1 MPLLNPKDDY
11 YYVISELKSLD
22 RSKYIASLFVPRH
35 FHVKIASLLLID
47 LELKNIS
54 ELNTEK
60 NIILMKFSWWKNILN
75 SLNTDPIPNVP
86 VLRLLKITIT
96 EKDTILN
103 KLLLLVNN
111 YEKLSLCI
119 NKNDIEDSYLK
130 CIVTR
135 NDIIQEVIK
144 IKFVDN
150 KYKKAIHLAS
160 VALSQIYVGKIE
172 EGNKSIHKAKLICR
186 RPVKK
191 FLPLFITLS
200 PVKKSNYM
208 IFLRLAKGLAR
219 YW

>member
-1 MPLLNPKDDY
+1 MPLLSPKDDY

-22 RSKYIASLFVPRH
+22 RSKYIACLFVSRY
-35 FHVKIASLLLID
+35 FYVKTASLLLID

-54 ELNTEK
+54 ELNTEN
-60 NIILMKFSWWKNILN
+60 NILLMKFSWWKNILN
-75 SLNTDPIPNVP
+75 SLNTDPAPNVP
-86 VLRLLKITIT
+86 VLRLLKVNITK
-96 EKDTILN
+96 KDKILN

-111 YEKLSLCI
+111 YERLSLCS
-119 NKNDIEDSYLK
+119 NKNDMEYSYLK

-135 NDIIQEVIK
+135 NDIIQEVLK
-144 IKFVDN
+144 LEVVDN

-160 VALSQIYVGKIE
+160 VALSQIYVGKIK
-172 EGNKSIHKAKLICR
+172 EGNKNIHKAKLICR

-191 FLPLFITLS
+191 FLPLFMTLN

-208 IFLRLAKGLAR
+208 IFLRLARGLAR

>member
-22 RSKYIASLFVPRH
+22 RSKYIACLFVPRC

-75 SLNTDPIPNVP
+75 SLNTDPTPNVP

-111 YEKLSLCI
+111 YEKLSLCS

-135 NDIIQEVIK
+135 NDIIQEVLK
-144 IKFVDN
+144 LKFVDN

>member
-22 RSKYIASLFVPRH
+22 RSKYIACLLVPRY
-35 FHVKIASLLLID
+35 FHAKIASLLLID